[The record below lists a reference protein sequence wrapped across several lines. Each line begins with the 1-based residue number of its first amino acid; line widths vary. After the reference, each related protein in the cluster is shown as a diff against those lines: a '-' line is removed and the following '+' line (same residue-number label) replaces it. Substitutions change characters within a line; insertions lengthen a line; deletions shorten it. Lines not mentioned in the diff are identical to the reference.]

1 MMPGRERP
9 VELSLDQRAKPESM
23 PTTPTLTFS
32 PMQILTHTT
41 STYIHN
47 KKKNTHYGFSSWFG
61 LASAMGETHWPV
73 SIGGVGT
80 AVVGSVISLGTDVCT
95 TVVFLLI

>member
-9 VELSLDQRAKPESM
+9 VELSHLDQRAKPESM

-32 PMQILTHTT
+32 PMQILTHTPPH
-41 STYIHN
+41 IHN

-73 SIGGVGT
+73 SIGGT
-80 AVVGSVISLGTDVCT
+80 VVGSVISLGTDVCT